1 MSDALSESGAAGHL
15 TQAFDTG
22 MLHVSLTRGDRMRS
36 SAYDPKAAK
45 QTVSLTI
52 NSDLY
57 AQAKRFGINASQVA
71 EEALGQEVARRK
83 AERLREEV
91 RRDLEAL
98 DAYEAKHGS
107 FAEMVREH
115 YQPSDDD
122 AP

>member
-1 MSDALSESGAAGHL
+1 
-15 TQAFDTG
+15 
-22 MLHVSLTRGDRMRS
+22 MRS
-36 SAYDPKAAK
+36 SSYDPKAAK

-57 AQAKRFGINASQVA
+57 GQVRRLGINASQIA
-71 EEALGQEVARRK
+71 EEALAQEVARRK

-91 RRDLEAL
+91 RKDLDAL

-115 YQPSDDD
+115 YQPLDDD
-122 AP
+122 TP

>member
-1 MSDALSESGAAGHL
+1 
-15 TQAFDTG
+15 
-22 MLHVSLTRGDRMRS
+22 MRTS
-36 SAYDPKAAK
+36 PYDLKAAK

-57 AQAKRFGINASQVA
+57 AQAKRLGINASQIA
-71 EEALGQEVARRK
+71 EEALGQEVTRRK
-83 AERLREEV
+83 AERLKEEV

-107 FAEMVREH
+107 FADMVREH
-115 YQPSDDD
+115 YQPADDD

>member
-1 MSDALSESGAAGHL
+1 
-15 TQAFDTG
+15 
-22 MLHVSLTRGDRMRS
+22 MRS
-36 SAYDPKAAK
+36 PAYDLKAAK

-57 AQAKRFGINASQVA
+57 SQAKRFGINASQIA

-83 AERLREEV
+83 SERLRDEV
-91 RRDLEAL
+91 RKDLEAL

-115 YQPSDDD
+115 YQAADDD
-122 AP
+122 TP